1 MLKCYGGTLLGGH
14 HIGTCLLLGGVRPSD
29 ASSIFLV
36 AICTYPAGL
45 PLCFQSSV
53 YQCMVCTLVRKTN
66 ESKVIFRINN
76 TKAKIQSF
84 LQKQGEVAIYR
95 RSFSRSVA

>member
-1 MLKCYGGTLLGGH
+1 MLKCYGGTLFGGH
-14 HIGTCLLLGGVRPSD
+14 HIGTCLLLGGVCPSD

-36 AICTYPAGL
+36 AISTYPAGL

-66 ESKVIFRINN
+66 ESKVISRINN